1 MVFSCVRCGAGDD
14 WRMADTKTRFRLNL
28 GVLSSADGWIPEGQI
43 LFNPLHI
50 NITVEQRLL
59 NLTDIYLAQKNKRTV
74 IFYFRK
80 GAILGY
86 DWSGLLQSE
95 VLSGPIDSFC
105 KLSVI
110 EPRQS
115 SEILM
120 VDMKNQ
126 RLRLVIKPEPSS
138 AIQQN
143 TIRLSMTY
151 YS

>member
-1 MVFSCVRCGAGDD
+1 M
-14 WRMADTKTRFRLNL
+14 
-28 GVLSSADGWIPEGQI
+28 DGWIPQGQI
-43 LFNPLHI
+43 LFNPPHI

-59 NLTDIYLAQKNKRTV
+59 NLTDIYLAQKTKITV

-86 DWSGLLQSE
+86 DWSALLQSE
-95 VLSGPIDSFC
+95 VLSGPIDGFC

-120 VDMKNQ
+120 VDIKNQ
-126 RLRLVIKPEPSS
+126 RLRVVIKTRTRFK
-138 AIQQN
+138 QYN
-143 TIRLSMTY
+143 KTLSGFR
-151 YS
+151 